1 MWSSTGGPY
10 RSCAGQQRVDIRRRN
25 STRSVRGSELPIV
38 PFGSQGEE
46 NLGRGKGQ
54 CFHRF
59 LKEER
64 RGDCGMLETPDKIR
78 ELQKKLYQKAKQ
90 EKGYRFYLLYDKVY
104 RRDILSHAY
113 RLVRANKGAP
123 GVDGVTFESIEEME
137 GGVEG
142 YLNQIVEE
150 LRGKTYRPMPVKRV
164 YIPKPGGGKRPLGIP
179 TIKDRVV
186 QMATKIVIEPIF
198 EADFQENS
206 YGFRPKRDAHQAMD
220 DLSLQLRMGKI
231 QVIDADISKYFD
243 TIPHDKLMNLVAKR
257 VVDKNILRLI
267 KLWLKAPVVEEEDG
281 KKRYEGNK
289 KGTPQGG
296 VISPLLANI
305 YLNVLDKV
313 WKVKKVEERW
323 RARLIRYAD
332 DCVAACQGDT
342 ERVLKGMKTVLGY
355 LGLSLNEEKTRILN
369 AREEKFTFL
378 GFTIQV
384 VENPKTGKRFPLIR
398 PSKEALA
405 EIKAEIKALTCRRT
419 LHLPKEVVI
428 KRLNEVVRGW
438 VGYFYYGNCS
448 RDLSALKGFLD
459 ERVRI
464 YLRRK
469 HAKKSRGYK
478 VYPYQYL
485 YETLGLYKI
494 PTTAP
499 WTQTVKA
506 AGRR

>member
-1 MWSSTGGPY
+1 
-10 RSCAGQQRVDIRRRN
+10 
-25 STRSVRGSELPIV
+25 
-38 PFGSQGEE
+38 
-46 NLGRGKGQ
+46 
-54 CFHRF
+54 
-59 LKEER
+59 
-64 RGDCGMLETPDKIR
+64 MLETPEKIR
-78 ELQKKLYQKAKQ
+78 ELQRKLYRKAKQ
-90 EKGYRFYLLYDKVY
+90 EKEYRFYLLYDKVY

-113 RLVRANKGAP
+113 RLARANKGAP
-123 GVDGVTFESIEEME
+123 GVDGVTFERIEEME
-137 GGVEG
+137 GGVER
-142 YLNQIVEE
+142 YLNQIAEE
-150 LRGKTYRPMPVKRV
+150 LKGKTYRPMPVRRA

-220 DLSLQLRMGKI
+220 DLSLQLRMGKT
-231 QVIDADISKYFD
+231 QVIDADITKYFD
-243 TIPHDKLMNLVAKR
+243 TIPHDKLMSLVAKR
-257 VVDKNILRLI
+257 VVDKHILRLI

-281 KKRYEGNK
+281 KKRYEGNE

-313 WKVKKVEERW
+313 WKMKKVEERW

-332 DCVAACQGDT
+332 DCVVPCQGNT
-342 ERVLKGMKTVLGY
+342 ERVLKGIRTVLGH
-355 LGLSLNEEKTRILN
+355 LGLSLNEAKTRVVD
-369 AREEKFTFL
+369 ARKESFNFL

-384 VENPKTGKRFPLIR
+384 KKSIKTGKRFPLIR
-398 PSKEALA
+398 PSKETLA
-405 EIKAEIKALTCRRT
+405 EIKAEIKALTCRKT

-428 KRLNEVVRGW
+428 KKLNEVVRGW
-438 VGYFYYGNCS
+438 AGYFYYKNCS
-448 RDLSALKGFLD
+448 HDLSTIKRFLD

-478 VYPYQYL
+478 AYPYQYL

-499 WTQTVKA
+499 WTQTAKA

>member
-1 MWSSTGGPY
+1 
-10 RSCAGQQRVDIRRRN
+10 
-25 STRSVRGSELPIV
+25 
-38 PFGSQGEE
+38 
-46 NLGRGKGQ
+46 
-54 CFHRF
+54 
-59 LKEER
+59 
-64 RGDCGMLETPDKIR
+64 MLETPEKIR
-78 ELQKKLYQKAKQ
+78 ELQRKLYQKAKQ
-90 EKGYRFYLLYDKVY
+90 EKEYRFYLLYDKVY

-123 GVDGVTFESIEEME
+123 GVDGVTFESIEKIE
-137 GGVEG
+137 GGVER
-142 YLNQIVEE
+142 YLNQISEE
-150 LRGKTYRPMPVKRV
+150 LKGKTYRPMPVRRA

-186 QMATKIVIEPIF
+186 QRATKIVIEPIF
-198 EADFQENS
+198 EAGFQENS

-220 DLSLQLRMGKI
+220 DLSLQLRMGKT
-231 QVIDADISKYFD
+231 QVIDADITKYFD
-243 TIPHDKLMNLVAKR
+243 TIPHDKLMSLVAKR
-257 VVDKNILRLI
+257 VVDKHILRLI

-281 KKRYEGNK
+281 KKRYEGSE

-313 WKVKKVEERW
+313 WKMKKVEERW

-332 DCVAACQGDT
+332 DCVVPCQWNT
-342 ERVLKGMKTVLGY
+342 ERVLKGIRTVLGH
-355 LGLSLNEEKTRILN
+355 LGLSLNEAKTRVVD
-369 AREEKFTFL
+369 ARKESFNFL
-378 GFTIQV
+378 GFTIQIKKSI
-384 VENPKTGKRFPLIR
+384 KTGKRFPLIR

-405 EIKAEIKALTCRRT
+405 EIKAEIKALTCRKT

-428 KRLNEVVRGW
+428 KKLNEVVRGW
-438 VGYFYYGNCS
+438 AGYFYYKNCS
-448 RDLSALKGFLD
+448 RDLSTIKRFLD

-478 VYPYQYL
+478 AYPYQYL

-499 WTQTVKA
+499 WTQTAKA
-506 AGRR
+506 VGRR